1 MNLTLWSC
9 SMRKSWGRAAS
20 TQRLHWVC
28 GQAGML
34 VPGSSLKN
42 VLLAETAVLKMR
54 GKKWIQN
61 LELACSYE
69 AIRKVGCSTWAASC
83 IFWVLAILRPSYSHG
98 PNQCFDT
105 AQSGCLL
112 LLTARACAPKCI
124 LSTEC
129 KWTWHFKALL
139 LQKPRFLGIAMQ
151 QNQCCSPQL
160 KLKMLHRKTYHVKVR
175 FTWDLRIWCF
185 FAFPTSA
192 QWPYLVLTLL
202 PVKGYTFS
210 FLNFVQCALCGKE
223 VIFNANGLHV
233 KGKHGLVYRTWYCC
247 KRSNQ
252 NLCSVLHWGFFH
264 SFEKS

>member
-9 SMRKSWGRAAS
+9 SMQTSWGRAAS

-61 LELACSYE
+61 FELACGSE

-83 IFWVLAILRPSYSHG
+83 IFWVLAILRPSYS

-112 LLTARACAPKCI
+112 LLTAGACAPKCV

-129 KWTWHFKALL
+129 KWTWHFKAWL
-139 LQKPRFLGIAMQ
+139 LQTPRFLGIAMQ
-151 QNQCCSPQL
+151 QDQCCSPQL
-160 KLKMLHRKTYHVKVR
+160 KLKMLHRKTYHVQVR
-175 FTWDLRIWCF
+175 FTWDPEDFVVLCF
-185 FAFPTSA
+185 FTSA
-192 QWPYLVLTLL
+192 QLIYLVLALL
-202 PVKGYTFS
+202 PVKGCTFG
-210 FLNFVQCALCGKE
+210 FLNSVQYALCGKK

-233 KGKHGLVYRTWYCC
+233 KGKHCFVYRTW
-247 KRSNQ
+247 
-252 NLCSVLHWGFFH
+252 
-264 SFEKS
+264 

>member
-192 QWPYLVLTLL
+192 QWPYLVLALL

-210 FLNFVQCALCGKE
+210 FLSFVQCALCGKK

-233 KGKHGLVYRTWYCC
+233 KGKRGLLYRTWYWC

-264 SFEKS
+264 SFEKW